1 MKKPTHPHHHPHHHH
16 HHPPIFSF
24 SGVDFFF
31 FKLQFLCLP
40 AAPADWYPQHV
51 EVQQEGTSVTVTFNL
66 APPNLGITSYFSLCA
81 GSGRK
86 KYMDITPVSS
96 PRLQSTRT
104 IFLSFSLLAMSA
116 SRWVISFG
124 LSDFRPSRIHLKTKL
139 TTATNSAT
147 FRKAPIT
154 PVR

>member
-1 MKKPTHPHHHPHHHH
+1 MERKKTVSSSSSSPTN
-16 HHPPIFSF
+16 SF
-24 SGVDFFF
+24 FWGDFF

-51 EVQQEGTSVTVTFNL
+51 EVRQEGTSVTVTFNL

-96 PRLQSTRT
+96 SGLLFT
-104 IFLSFSLLAMSA
+104 LS
-116 SRWVISFG
+116 
-124 LSDFRPSRIHLKTKL
+124 LSPGDLCC
-139 TTATNSAT
+139 
-147 FRKAPIT
+147 
-154 PVR
+154 